1 MSVLILLT
9 LIAIFAGSWIVFWVL
24 VVRSTAA
31 RYSVSLREW
40 GRARG
45 MRFQRCIEDQLPAL
59 LDAISTQRVVVRF
72 CLVGRKSMLIQF
84 KSFLPAGT
92 NLSDSPAPR
101 GGLWNLFI
109 RDIEADWPP
118 TGLRPSAAV
127 ASALDLFSLSSF
139 PLLGSSERFVMYGT
153 EPKAAAALSRSSA
166 RGLLPADIGLLLHHR
181 HLVLDF
187 SARPF
192 DTIEFERMIAVAE
205 QVLIHL
211 PAPELVE

>member
-1 MSVLILLT
+1 LILST
-9 LIAIFAGSWIVFWVL
+9 LSVIFAGSWIIFWAL
-24 VVRSTAA
+24 AVRSTSA

-40 GRARG
+40 GQTHG
-45 MRFQRCIEDQLPAL
+45 MRFRRWVELELPTPL
-59 LDAISTQRVVVRF
+59 TFVSTHSLAVRF

-84 KSFLPAGT
+84 KSFVPAGT
-92 NLSDSPAPR
+92 SADSPLPR

-109 RDIEADWPP
+109 REIESDWPP
-118 TGLRPSAAV
+118 TGLRPAAAA

-139 PLLGSSERFVMYGT
+139 PLLGSSDRFVMFGT
-153 EPKAAAALSRSSA
+153 ESKAAAALSRSSA
-166 RGLLPADIGLLLHHR
+166 RGLLPPDVGLLLHHR
-181 HLVLDF
+181 QLVLDF

-211 PAPELVE
+211 PAPDSVE